1 MPLSLYLVENQEL
14 RLDVDL
20 QAWKK
25 VFERAL
31 RHDEVIEVENP
42 RGGTLSINPHQVLYW
57 VSGDPEDSEQDAESP
72 RLGTP
77 AVPA

>member
-1 MPLSLYLVENQEL
+1 MPLSLYLIENQEL

-20 QAWKK
+20 EVWKK
-25 VFERAL
+25 AFERAL
-31 RHDEVIEVENP
+31 RNDEVIQVENP

-57 VSGDPEDSEQDAESP
+57 VSEDSEPDAEARRP
-72 RLGTP
+72 RTP